1 MHIKPEE
8 ITSIIKD
15 EIKKYE
21 NELKTVDSGTIIQI
35 GDGVD
40 TVL

>member
-21 NELKTVDSGTIIQI
+21 NELKTVDSGTISQI
-35 GDGVD
+35 GDGVS
-40 TVL
+40 TV